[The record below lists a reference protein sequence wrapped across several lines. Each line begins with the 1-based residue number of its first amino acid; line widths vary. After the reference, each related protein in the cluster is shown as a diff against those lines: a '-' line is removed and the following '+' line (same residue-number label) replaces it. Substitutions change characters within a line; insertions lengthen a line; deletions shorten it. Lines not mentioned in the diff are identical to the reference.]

1 MDKQIKEEII
11 YTDEEQKDL
20 DRLGGKTK
28 KLRDKL
34 KECQKEK
41 EEYLSQ
47 AQRARADLIN
57 YRRRQEQI
65 LEEFKK
71 YGQIGFIRDLLPIMD
86 SLEMG
91 AREYKEIEPIKK
103 QFEITLK
110 QYGVKEIKSLGEIFN
125 PLYHEAIEMVDT
137 KEGSGIITEEVQRGY
152 MIDDKILRVSKVKVA
167 R

>member
-20 DRLGGKTK
+20 NRLGGKTK
-28 KLRDKL
+28 KIRDKL
-34 KECQKEK
+34 KECRKEK

-71 YGQIGFIRDLLPIMD
+71 YGQINFIRDLLPVMD

-91 AREYKEIEPIKK
+91 AREYEEIEPIKK
-103 QFEITLK
+103 QFEIILK

-125 PLYHEAIEMVDT
+125 PLCHEAVEMVGA
-137 KEGSGIITEEVQRGY
+137 KEESGIITEEVQRGY
-152 MIDDKILRVSKVKVA
+152 MIGDKIIRVSKVKVA

>member
-1 MDKQIKEEII
+1 MDQQIKEEII
-11 YTDEEQKDL
+11 YTDEEQQDL
-20 DRLGGKTK
+20 NKLSDKTK

-34 KECQKEK
+34 KECQREK
-41 EEYLSQ
+41 EEYLAQ

-71 YGQIGFIRDLLPIMD
+71 YGQVGFMRDLLPIMD

-91 AREYKEIEPIKK
+91 AKEYQEIVPIKK
-103 QFEITLK
+103 QFEIVLK

-125 PLYHEAIEMVDT
+125 PLYHEAVEMVDV
-137 KEGSGIITEEVQRGY
+137 KGKSGVIAEEVQRGY
-152 MIDDKILRVSKVKVA
+152 LIDDKVLRASKVKVA